1 MKAVQDASIAGQER
15 VQAQVQDREPD
26 ERLSSLICDLSKL
39 GTDGNRV
46 TVAAVRECIA
56 ERSFGP
62 FLLIP
67 ALIEISPIGGIP
79 GVPSGLAAIIS
90 LFAVQ
95 ILCGRRELWL
105 PDFIERRSVSGGRFS
120 RAMKHV
126 SRLTRWVDHILRPRL
141 KWATRPPCVYLA
153 AAMCLI
159 LCATVPLLELV
170 PFASSLPMAAIALF
184 GLGLVARDG
193 AAVLLGFAV
202 SSSAFWALYGV
213 LTVVE
218 EAAT

>member
-1 MKAVQDASIAGQER
+1 MRVLHDGNAVAGRTGRIDAP
-15 VQAQVQDREPD
+15 DRT
-26 ERLSSLICDLSKL
+26 LSGLICDMCDL
-39 GTDGNRV
+39 GHDGTPVSVTDI
-46 TVAAVRECIA
+46 REKIG

-79 GVPSGLAAIIS
+79 GLPTVLAVIIS

-95 ILCGRRELWL
+95 ILMGRKHLWL
-105 PDFIERRSVSGGRFS
+105 PDFLEHRSIDGKKFARGMARI
-120 RAMKHV
+120 RKT
-126 SRLTRWVDHILRPRL
+126 TRWVDHVLQPRL
-141 KWATRPPCVYLA
+141 KWATRPPWVYGA
-153 AAMCLI
+153 AAMCLA
-159 LCATVPLLELV
+159 LCATVPVLELV
-170 PFASSLPMAAIALF
+170 PFASSFPMAAIALF

-193 AAVLLGFAV
+193 IVMLLGFVV
-202 SSSAFWALYGV
+202 SSGAFWALYGL